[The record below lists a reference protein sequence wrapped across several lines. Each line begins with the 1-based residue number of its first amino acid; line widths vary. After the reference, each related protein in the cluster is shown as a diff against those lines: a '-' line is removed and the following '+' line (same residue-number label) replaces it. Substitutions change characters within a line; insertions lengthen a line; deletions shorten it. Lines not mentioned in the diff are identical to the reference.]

1 MVIDEAIMETSAKE
15 CNVDVIYFMMRTMSN
30 YQRMDLEVA
39 LKKIFRMMKQ
49 NVSAYRSV
57 HFLNSQE
64 LMEFYREFY
73 HIAAIDLSMMKT
85 VELAQQLVDNYTDLV
100 SVMYLKTSSGKVFE
114 TKECEYLMDKTKVL
128 SNK

>member
-1 MVIDEAIMETSAKE
+1 
-15 CNVDVIYFMMRTMSN
+15 
-30 YQRMDLEVA
+30 
-39 LKKIFRMMKQ
+39 
-49 NVSAYRSV
+49 
-57 HFLNSQE
+57 
-64 LMEFYREFY
+64 MEFYREFY